1 MSYKKKV
8 AENKKVAEKCMEIKA
23 YNAGVTRA
31 YYSAF
36 LHIKDYLLSNNFDYT
51 DFLRRKGKN
60 EKAFSHGTIQEA
72 AVSCLMINGKSPI
85 EVYRLAILDNLYSKR
100 RRADYEKGEIIE
112 AELNT
117 SLKDLDTVLS
127 TVS

>member
-1 MSYKKKV
+1 MRWP
-8 AENKKVAEKCMEIKA
+8 C
-23 YNAGVTRA
+23 AGVTRA

-36 LHIKDYLLSNNFDYT
+36 LHIKDYLLSKDFDYT

-60 EKAFSHGTIQEA
+60 ERSFSHGTIQEA
-72 AVSCLMINGKSPI
+72 AVSCLMVSGKKPI
-85 EVYRLAILDNLYSKR
+85 EVYRLAVLDNLYNKR
-100 RRADYEKGEIIE
+100 RRADYEKEEIIE
-112 AELNT
+112 AELKT